1 MVLHLPHQHSG
12 AGVHLGVFESGHHG
26 RGNQNRILSAAHL
39 VRAGAVLTRFSG
51 EFAWYTLVV
60 MAKEKEKDPVLSM
73 RVAPVVMEQ
82 LEALQKKLG
91 ENRSRCVVRAIAEAH
106 AKHCEKKR
114 G

>member
-1 MVLHLPHQHSG
+1 
-12 AGVHLGVFESGHHG
+12 
-26 RGNQNRILSAAHL
+26 
-39 VRAGAVLTRFSG
+39 
-51 EFAWYTLVV
+51 
-60 MAKEKEKDPVLSM
+60 MAKEEKEQDPVLSL
-73 RVAPVVMEQ
+73 RVAPVVMQQ